1 MYGVESLSGT
11 FISFTF
17 TENTACSRM
26 PRKKFQWDFFL
37 EKVGK
42 GNQVT
47 NAKKDAF
54 NARKVRVG
62 LYPGNQVTNARNA
75 IFDTQTQ
82 KVRVGL
88 YPWKQA
94 TNSRKVTF
102 TAGRVPT
109 GLYRGNQATNSRKAL
124 FGTRRVRAGFSLIWT

>member
-17 TENTACSRM
+17 TGNTACSRM
-26 PRKKFQWDFFL
+26 PRKKFQRDFFL

-42 GNQVT
+42 GNQAT

-54 NARKVRVG
+54 NAWKVRVG
-62 LYPGNQVTNARNA
+62 LYPGNQATNAKKDAFN
-75 IFDTQTQ
+75 TW

-88 YPWKQA
+88 YP
-94 TNSRKVTF
+94 
-102 TAGRVPT
+102 G
-109 GLYRGNQATNSRKAL
+109 
-124 FGTRRVRAGFSLIWT
+124 

>member
-42 GNQVT
+42 GNQAT
-47 NAKKDAF
+47 NSKKDAF
-54 NARKVRVG
+54 NAWKVWAG
-62 LYPGNQVTNARNA
+62 LYPGNQATNSKKDAFNA
-75 IFDTQTQ
+75 W
-82 KVRVGL
+82 KVPVGL
-88 YPWKQA
+88 YP
-94 TNSRKVTF
+94 
-102 TAGRVPT
+102 G
-109 GLYRGNQATNSRKAL
+109 
-124 FGTRRVRAGFSLIWT
+124 